1 MKRILDWND
10 YLRTS
15 AETVSEGI
23 VMLKNENHAL
33 PLNKKD
39 EIAVFGRIQLHYY
52 KSGTGSG
59 GMVNV
64 SKVTGIVDGLIESGI
79 KINEKLLSVYKEWD
93 KENPFDLGSGW
104 GCEPWSQKEMP
115 LTDDLVK
122 EISSKVQTAI
132 VIIGRT
138 AGEEQDNTLSEGSYY
153 LSSLE
158 KDMLD
163 KVSKNF
169 SKVIVLL
176 NVGGIMDMEYIESC
190 NPDSILYVW
199 QGGMT
204 GGTGTAS
211 VLTGEV
217 SPSGK
222 LPDTIAYSVSDY
234 PSDSCFGDKVRN
246 FYKEDIY
253 VGYRYFETFA
263 KEKVRYPFGFGL
275 SYTDFEI
282 KTIKTYKN
290 GNIISFDIM
299 VRNTGS
305 CSGKE
310 VVQIYCEAPQG
321 KLGKPVRCL
330 CGYEKTSEL
339 SSGGSENII
348 LEVNIESLA
357 SYDDSGITGNKSC
370 YVLEAG
376 EYIFYVG
383 TDVRNAQ
390 AVYKYKI
397 DETIVTEKLNRLLL
411 RLFLLKE

>member
-10 YLRTS
+10 YLRTA

-23 VMLKNENHAL
+23 VMLKNENYAL

-282 KTIKTYKN
+282 
-290 GNIISFDIM
+290 
-299 VRNTGS
+299 RA
-305 CSGKE
+305 C
-310 VVQIYCEAPQG
+310 
-321 KLGKPVRCL
+321 
-330 CGYEKTSEL
+330 
-339 SSGGSENII
+339 
-348 LEVNIESLA
+348 
-357 SYDDSGITGNKSC
+357 
-370 YVLEAG
+370 
-376 EYIFYVG
+376 
-383 TDVRNAQ
+383 
-390 AVYKYKI
+390 
-397 DETIVTEKLNRLLL
+397 
-411 RLFLLKE
+411 